1 MSRRDA
7 WLALLF
13 LLAVPALGFAMIL
26 FGSGA

>member
-13 LLAVPALGFAMIL
+13 LLAVPALAAAMIL
-26 FGSGA
+26 LGSGG